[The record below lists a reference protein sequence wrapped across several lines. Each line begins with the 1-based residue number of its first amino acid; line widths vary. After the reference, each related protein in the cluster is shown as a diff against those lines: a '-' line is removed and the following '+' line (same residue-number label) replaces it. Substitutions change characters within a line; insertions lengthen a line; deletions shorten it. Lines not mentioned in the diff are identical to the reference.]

1 MNGQLTA
8 VGTDAI
14 PEIQDLARRIWP
26 DTFGTILTEDQI
38 EYMLDM
44 MYGTDSLRKQMSRS
58 RLQFFLYQ
66 IGGVSIG
73 FMSLEGVGAA
83 VRVHKLYLLPDMQ
96 GKGHGKRMLDYA
108 QTWARE
114 QGASYLLLNVNK
126 YNRGAIAFYEK
137 VGFHISKEE
146 DIDIGSGYWMNDYQM
161 ECPL

>member
-1 MNGQLTA
+1 
-8 VGTDAI
+8 
-14 PEIQDLARRIWP
+14 
-26 DTFGTILTEDQI
+26 
-38 EYMLDM
+38 M
-44 MYGTDSLRKQMSRS
+44 MYGTKSLREQMSRS

-83 VRVHKLYLLPDMQ
+83 VRLHKLYLLPDMQ

-126 YNRGAIAFYEK
+126 YNKGAIAFYEK

-161 ECPL
+161 ECPLLSQRCLRVFFLVDMLLQSQMAHWMRTEAAKVLYFFRLK